1 MNGYMEIDYAGRWWM
16 PSRHPTILGNVR
28 YDLGKQ
34 EEASRSTER
43 SFLPIQETGLTQTLQ
58 AFIDQGRIG
67 AGQPQFEGQ
76 RVAPL
81 GPGQQAAISGAEPF
95 LDTFSAQREIPFLG
109 ETGGALQGILSGE
122 FGGELISP
130 ERAQQVFEQTRQI
143 PRLRQFERFDKPL
156 IEEQFA
162 GPGFQSTARARAVTL
177 GAEELGRD
185 IASEREQFLFGTEQ
199 ANRALQ
205 EARAGRTLS
214 GIPLGL
220 EAGLQPERVAGA
232 RLAGRAGVFD
242 FLTTQQQQQQRE
254 IAAEREIFTEA
265 QRFMDPEDFANLVT
279 LLGLN
284 FSTSKSTSSFESPLS
299 QGFGSL
305 LSGGGAVAGA
315 NIAGPTSTSIGTGL
329 QTGLFG

>member
-1 MNGYMEIDYAGRWWM
+1 M
-16 PSRHPTILGNVR
+16 SQ
-28 YDLGKQ
+28 Q
-34 EEASRSTER
+34 ERRSESQETAR
-43 SFLPIQETGLTQTLQ
+43 SFLPIQETGITQALQ

-67 AGQPQFEGQ
+67 AGQPQFQGE

-81 GPGQQAAISGAEPF
+81 TTGQQTAISGAEPF
-95 LDTFSAQREIPFLG
+95 LDVFSAQRDIPFFG
-109 ETGGALQGILSGE
+109 ETGGALQDILAGE
-122 FGGELISP
+122 LGGELISP
-130 ERAQQVFEQTRQI
+130 ERAQQVFQQTRQI

-214 GIPLGL
+214 AIPLG
-220 EAGLQPERVAGA
+220 AGLATLPEQVAGT

-242 FLTTQQQQQQRE
+242 FLSVQQQQRQRE
-254 IAAEREIFTEA
+254 IAAEREIFQEA
-265 QRFMDPEDFANLVT
+265 QRFMDPEDFANLIA
-279 LLGLN
+279 LLGLQ
-284 FSTSKSTSSFESPLS
+284 FSQSQGTSTSFFQSPLS
-299 QGFGSL
+299 QGLGAFAGGL
-305 LSGGGAVAGA
+305 GGGLGTATSGGIQGIFA
-315 NIAGPTSTSIGTGL
+315 
-329 QTGLFG
+329 